1 MILLANSKKHSPA
14 KKPRMTGLKR
24 AGYFTI
30 AVAILA
36 AVLVAMVVKSGI
48 TKSTNER
55 ACAVM
60 RSTAQLQATILK
72 DHLEEQYEPLLTAS
86 AILATGEVF
95 GSESARP
102 ALNAIKQTHELRIF
116 GFADLEGTAI
126 NCDGEIV
133 GNIGHRAYFQNIVNG
148 VASHQCEYVES
159 TPISDK
165 PRIIFASPAYDQ
177 ANHLI
182 GVIFA
187 SKELDALRRT
197 LFENDVFGSNT
208 DYFICDASGNILFS
222 NETKHIRDLIPD
234 SPALIYETIPEFRDM
249 GCDTAESRIIE
260 VNGETLFV
268 SMAPLNVND
277 WEVGCVVDHDVVTK
291 EYAAAAQ
298 TIQHMSYMMTGI
310 IGIAMGY
317 VLLLAL
323 QSILQKR
330 YELRVIG
337 RYNQNYK
344 TLLREM
350 NCTVV
355 EYDPEKPSVDLI
367 DDSCHI
373 FKLDKLAKE
382 NSSYQNYQAQHPE
395 FDFNQLNETAAIVLE
410 KREPQSFESIFN
422 GVNGEPHWLKVI
434 LIPLLSDMGYVKVLG
449 TIVDVTGM
457 HKEFEKMAET
467 FTEIPSGIHRSYL
480 SDPIHLEYYSE
491 SLCKMIGYTHAEV
504 SNILG
509 SEKDYC
515 QLIHPEDRTAFNDFC
530 TDMAKKG
537 GKRTI
542 EYRMLCKD
550 GSIITVA
557 DTMEAKRNSS
567 GIMYGYSAVADL
579 QKYKEVQAK
588 LEAELAEV
596 RANLEELKIKN
607 FTSQMQP
614 HFLYNAL
621 ASIREIVLDD
631 PEYASELLCDFTIHL
646 RACLRSITSDVLI
659 PFSQELENI
668 EAYVR
673 IEKMRFGDRLT
684 IRYECEEQDFSIIPL
699 SIQPLVENAIRHGI
713 YERGKGGGTV
723 IVRTARR
730 ENNLEIVV
738 EDNGVGFD
746 YDTIMQE
753 IKDGKRDSTGMFNLI
768 FRFENILNATVQV
781 ESRLH
786 IGTRITVL
794 IPNEEDAL

>member
-126 NCDGEIV
+126 NYDGESV

-148 VASHQCEYVES
+148 VASRQCEYVES

-208 DYFICDASGNILFS
+208 DYFICDATGNILFS

-260 VNGETLFV
+260 VDGETLFA

-277 WEVGCVVDHDVVTK
+277 WEVGCVVHRDVVTK

-337 RYNQNYK
+337 RCNQNYK

-395 FDFNQLNETAAIVLE
+395 FDFNQLKESAAIVLE
-410 KREPQSFESIFN
+410 RSEPQSFESIFN
-422 GVNGEPHWLKVI
+422 GVNGKPHWLKVI
-434 LIPLLSDMGYVKVLG
+434 LIPLLSDTGYVKVLG

-596 RANLEELKIKN
+596 RANLEKLKIKN

-631 PEYASELLCDFTIHL
+631 PEYASELLCDFTTHL

>member
-1 MILLANSKKHSPA
+1 
-14 KKPRMTGLKR
+14 MTGLKR

>member
-1 MILLANSKKHSPA
+1 MILLANSKRHSPA

-36 AVLVAMVVKSGI
+36 AILVVMVVKSGI

-60 RSTAQLQATILK
+60 RSTAQLQAAILK
-72 DHLEEQYEPLLTAS
+72 DHLEEQYKPLLTAS
-86 AILATGEVF
+86 AILSTGEVF

-102 ALNAIKQTHELRIF
+102 ALNAIKQTHELCIF
-116 GFADLEGTAI
+116 GFADLTGNVI
-126 NCDGEIV
+126 NCDGEAI
-133 GNIGHRAYFQNIVNG
+133 GNIRHRAYFQNIVNG
-148 VASHQCEYVES
+148 DASHQCEYVES
-159 TPISDK
+159 TIISDE
-165 PRIIFASPAYDQ
+165 PRIIFATPSYDHE
-177 ANHLI
+177 NHLT

-187 SKELDALRRT
+187 CKELDALRRT

-208 DYFICDASGNILFS
+208 DYFICDAAGNILFS

-298 TIQHMSYMMTGI
+298 TIQHMSYIMTGI

-395 FDFNQLNETAAIVLE
+395 FDFNQLKESAAIVLE
-410 KREPQSFESIFN
+410 RSEPQSFESIFN
-422 GVNGEPHWLKVI
+422 GVNGKPHWLKVI
-434 LIPLLSDMGYVKVLG
+434 LIPLLSDTGYVKVLG

-530 TDMAKKG
+530 IDMAKKG

-730 ENNLEIVV
+730 ENNIEIVV

-746 YDTIMQE
+746 YDTIMQK

-794 IPNEEDAL
+794 IPNEEEAL